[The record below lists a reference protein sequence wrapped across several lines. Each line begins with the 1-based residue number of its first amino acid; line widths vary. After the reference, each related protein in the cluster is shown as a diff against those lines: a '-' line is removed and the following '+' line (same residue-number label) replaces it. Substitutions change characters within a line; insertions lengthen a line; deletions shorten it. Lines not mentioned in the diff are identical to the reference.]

1 MDLLVFADQH
11 LIEDLKINCLKFIC
25 LNLVSFF
32 SEGTKLSE
40 KLIFLP
46 LYLIKDIENFLKE
59 KMSVKFLHEDMDYF
73 DMQIDYG
80 TANFAVPS
88 QSESYLRGNKTS
100 HI

>member
-1 MDLLVFADQH
+1 MDLLVFADTH
-11 LIEDLKINCLKFIC
+11 LIEDLKVNCLKFIS

-46 LYLIKDIENFLKE
+46 LYLVKDIENFLKE
-59 KMSVKFLHEDMDYF
+59 KMASKFLHEDMDYF

-80 TANFAVPS
+80 NS
-88 QSESYLRGNKTS
+88 SYAA
-100 HI
+100 